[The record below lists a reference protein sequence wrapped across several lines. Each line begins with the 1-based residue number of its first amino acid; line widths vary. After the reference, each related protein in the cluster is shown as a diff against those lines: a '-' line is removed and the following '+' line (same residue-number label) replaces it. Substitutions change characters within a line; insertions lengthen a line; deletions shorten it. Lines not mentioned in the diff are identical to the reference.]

1 MESWKEQLGNSLR
14 ESDLNIKEISDKTKI
29 PSKFINAI
37 KNGEFKE
44 LPAEIFAKSQIERLF
59 KFLNIDPSEALKE
72 YDEFI
77 SPPKSQIEDEN
88 SEEENKSLYLKLIDG
103 LKNQTTKKSYLIY
116 GAIFFIFLL
125 ILTITSSK
133 SDKHDDED
141 ELLSNLNI
149 EKISEDN
156 NFEAN
161 DLVSNFS
168 VDSDEITDDKS
179 KDVIEENDNF
189 EDTNYLGEEALRK
202 IEIVINGESW
212 VVVFD
217 KNERLIYE
225 LMQTGSY
232 EFTGVSPLR
241 FKIGYAPATSLY
253 VDGNKISFS
262 RAIKGATNYAHFWVN
277 EVNKV
282 ESIRD

>member
-88 SEEENKSLYLKLIDG
+88 SEEEKKSLYLKLIDG